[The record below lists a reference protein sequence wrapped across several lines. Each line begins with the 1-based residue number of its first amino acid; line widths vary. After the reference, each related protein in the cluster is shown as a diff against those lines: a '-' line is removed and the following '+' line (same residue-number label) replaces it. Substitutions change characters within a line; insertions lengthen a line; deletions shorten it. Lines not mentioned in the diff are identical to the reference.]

1 MQRLKNNWKL
11 NFFLIWSGQAVSLIT
26 SAVLQMA
33 IIWYLTYRTESAWI
47 LSMATMAG
55 FLPQAILGPFIG
67 VLVDRYPRKR
77 IMIGSDLL
85 IAAAGAALAVI
96 TLFIELPVWMIMLV
110 LFIRSVGSAFHSPA
124 LSAATPLLV
133 PAEHLT
139 RCAGY
144 TQSIQSV
151 SYILSPALAAVLYS
165 LWNLNAIIAID
176 VLGALAACSTLVFAA
191 IPELEKSEA
200 AEKNSMLLEMK
211 EGYQAL
217 REQRGLFALL
227 WIGAFYML
235 IYMPINALFP
245 LMSIS
250 YFGGTAVHASAVEM
264 AFAAGMLLGGLLL
277 GIWGGFQRKT
287 LTITGSILL
296 MGASLS
302 LAGILPESGFVFF
315 LVLSLLMG
323 FSGPFY
329 SGVQIA
335 LFQERIQPEYL
346 GRVFAL
352 LTSVVSF
359 AMPLGL
365 LLSGVFADRI
375 GVSLWFLLSGILILC
390 LGIVT
395 VLIPSYRGLDKK

>member
-1 MQRLKNNWKL
+1 MQRLKHNWKL
-11 NFFLIWSGQAVSLIT
+11 NYFLIWSGQAISLVT

-33 IIWYLTYRTESAWI
+33 IIWYLTYRTGSAWV
-47 LSMATMAG
+47 LSMATLAG

-67 VLVDRYPRKR
+67 VLVDRFHRKL
-77 IMIGSDLL
+77 IMIGADLL
-85 IAAAGAALAVI
+85 IAAAGAVLALI
-96 TLFIELPVWMIMLV
+96 TLFMELPVWLIMMV
-110 LFIRSVGSAFHSPA
+110 LFIRSVGSAFHTPA

-151 SYILSPALAAVLYS
+151 SYILSPALAAMLYS
-165 LWNLNAIIAID
+165 LWSLNGIIALD
-176 VLGALAACSTLVFAA
+176 VLGALAACTTVALAA
-191 IPELEKSEA
+191 IPELEKQESE
-200 AEKNSMLLEMK
+200 EKSTMLQEMK

-217 REQRGLFALL
+217 REQRGLFVLL

-264 AFAAGMLLGGLLL
+264 AFAAGMLLGGLIL
-277 GIWGGFQRKT
+277 GIWGGFRRKT
-287 LTITGSILL
+287 MTITTSILL

-302 LAGILPESGFVFF
+302 LSGILTESGFPAF

-323 FSGPFY
+323 LSGPFY

-352 LTSVVSF
+352 LTSVVSL

-375 GVSLWFLLSGILILC
+375 GVSLWFLLSGILILA
-390 LGIVT
+390 LGLVT
-395 VLIPSYRGLDKK
+395 ILIPAYRDLD